1 MGASNGQ
8 TGKPPIGKKEALRQ
22 LQRLVKQTTDSYVSQ
37 PGLEALITKHWSK
50 LEVLAHTIHNAANT
64 PDKEADQ

>member
-1 MGASNGQ
+1 MSANP
-8 TGKPPIGKKEALRQ
+8 TTPGKPSIGKKEALRQ

-50 LEVLAHTIHNAANT
+50 LEVLAHTIHNGG
-64 PDKEADQ
+64 KEPVDQ